1 MWHTSFSNQL
11 SLFENVLQ
19 FRKLNISLAPKEA
32 IFLLCW
38 ELSPAAAAARTQA
51 AAFTHGNTEACR
63 SRWSST
69 SREGFLWAG
78 WRREASPSHS
88 ADGGNLN
95 NNTNNCRNTFY
106 IFFFQTVAIR
116 RFYLIFEFVCFFARW
131 FFHEL
136 IFASNSILCLFE
148 RFCLFISVCKN
159 PSGNIS
165 TGFYNCAVF
174 TLMTHSAGK
183 SDIRSDPS
191 SALTVA
197 L

>member
-88 ADGGNLN
+88 ADGGNVN

-106 IFFFQTVAIR
+106 IFFSNR
-116 RFYLIFEFVCFFARW
+116 R
-131 FFHEL
+131 
-136 IFASNSILCLFE
+136 NKKILSHFWVCLFFLLVDFFMNSFLPQTP
-148 RFCLFISVCKN
+148 FCACLNGFVILSVFVKIHQEIFQQVFIIVQ
-159 PSGNIS
+159 
-165 TGFYNCAVF
+165 F
-174 TLMTHSAGK
+174 LH
-183 SDIRSDPS
+183 
-191 SALTVA
+191 
-197 L
+197 